1 MKLKESPLME
11 QFYRTV
17 QQEQEWLESEAAL
30 PPHKRDGYAERQAE
44 EADFRRKEAKIDEW
58 IKEQK

>member
-1 MKLKESPLME
+1 MSQE
-11 QFYRTV
+11 QHYRTV

-30 PPHKRDGYAERQAE
+30 PPHKRQGYAERMQD

-58 IKEQK
+58 IKGQK

>member
-1 MKLKESPLME
+1 ME

-17 QQEQEWLESEAAL
+17 QQEQEWLESQEAL

-44 EADFRRKEAKIDEW
+44 EADYRRKEENIDEW
-58 IKEQK
+58 IKSQ